1 MFIILMTDYHQKR
14 ESGLSMMVL
23 SLKLGE
29 KLSSYELESKKHKKE
44 FQKGGAK
51 DFLTEVFMM

>member
-29 KLSSYELESKKHKKE
+29 KLSSYELESKKHKRSSRRVE
-44 FQKGGAK
+44 QKIS
-51 DFLTEVFMM
+51 

>member
-1 MFIILMTDYHQKR
+1 
-14 ESGLSMMVL
+14 MMVL

-29 KLSSYELESKKHKKE
+29 KLSSCELAGKKHKKE
-44 FQKGGAK
+44 FQKVGAK